1 MTTASNSTE
10 ERLATLEA
18 RLRSVE
24 DRLEITDVIYR
35 YGPAVDAGSAD
46 DVLALFTDDGV
57 YDVDTGVLTGS
68 DEIAG
73 MVSGR
78 AHQGIVHH
86 GCSHV
91 MSAPQISIDGDAAT
105 VISYSQ
111 LILRNNDDRAF
122 TVLRSTAN
130 FWKLTRTDAGW
141 RVSHRTARKFDGSDE
156 VLSLLRSH
164 SSAGV
169 ASVD

>member
-1 MTTASNSTE
+1 MTVE
-10 ERLATLEA
+10 DRLEALEA

-24 DRLEITDVIYR
+24 DRLEITDLIYQ
-35 YGPAVDAGSAD
+35 YGPAVDSGASD
-46 DVLALFTDDGV
+46 DVVALFTDDGI

-68 DEIAG
+68 EEIAG
-73 MVSGR
+73 MVNGR

-91 MSAPQISIDGDAAT
+91 MSSPQITIDGDTAT

-111 LILRNNDDRAF
+111 LILRNSDDRAY

-130 FWKLTRTDAGW
+130 FWKLARTAAGW

-156 VLSLLRSH
+156 VLALLRSH
-164 SSAGV
+164 TSR
-169 ASVD
+169 